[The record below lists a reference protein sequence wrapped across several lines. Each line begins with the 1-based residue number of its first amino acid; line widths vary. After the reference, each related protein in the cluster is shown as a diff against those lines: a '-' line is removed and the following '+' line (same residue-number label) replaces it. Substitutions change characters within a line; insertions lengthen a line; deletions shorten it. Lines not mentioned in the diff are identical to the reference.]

1 MKERIMF
8 EIDKSVM
15 LLIDVQGQLAQ
26 LMYEKD
32 KLFKSLGIMIQGMKT
47 LGVPIIWMEQI
58 PKNLGPTTEVVAK
71 YMTSEEPIE
80 KFSFSCCNE
89 PEFMDE
95 FKKAGRTQVLLTGI
109 ETHICVFQT
118 GYDLIKKQGC
128 DVQVVS
134 DCVSS
139 RTKENKDIGIQR
151 IVQSGGQV
159 SCVEMILFELL
170 KAARGDEFKQI
181 IKLIK

>member
-1 MKERIMF
+1 MF

-32 KLFKSLGIMIQGMKT
+32 KLFKSLGIVIQGMKT

-58 PKNLGPTTEVVAK
+58 PKKLGPTTDIIAEH
-71 YMTSEEPIE
+71 MTDETPIE
-80 KFSFSCCNE
+80 KFSFSCCSE
-89 PEFMDE
+89 PKFMDE
-95 FKKAGRTQVLLTGI
+95 FKKTGRRQVLLTGI

-118 GYDLIKKQGC
+118 AYDLMKNQGC
-128 DVQVVS
+128 DVQVIS

-151 IVQSGGQV
+151 IVQCGGQV
-159 SCVEMILFELL
+159 SCVEMIFFEFL
-170 KAARGDEFKQI
+170 KAARGDEFKQV

>member
-1 MKERIMF
+1 MF
-8 EIDKSVM
+8 DINKTIL
-15 LLIDVQGQLAQ
+15 LLIDVQGQLSQ
-26 LMYEKD
+26 LMYEKE
-32 KLFKSLGIMIQGMKT
+32 KLFKSLGTLIQGMKI
-47 LGVPIIWMEQI
+47 LEVPIIWMEQI
-58 PKNLGPTTEVVAK
+58 PKNLGSTTEAVSK
-71 YMTSEEPIE
+71 YLTEETPIE

-89 PEFMDE
+89 PKFMDQ

-118 GYDLIKKQGC
+118 GYDLIQQGC
-128 DVQVVS
+128 GVQVVS

-139 RTKENKDIGIQR
+139 RTKENNEIGIQR

-159 SCVEMILFELL
+159 TCVEMIFFELL
-170 KAARGDEFKQI
+170 RAAQGDKFKQI

>member
-1 MKERIMF
+1 MF
-8 EIDKSVM
+8 EIDKSIM

-26 LMYEKD
+26 LMYDKD
-32 KLFKSLGIMIQGMKT
+32 KLFNSLGIMVQGMKN
-47 LGVPIIWMEQI
+47 LGVPIIWLEQI
-58 PKNLGPTTEVVAK
+58 PKKLGHTTEDVSK
-71 YMTSEEPIE
+71 YMTNEEPIE

-89 PEFMDE
+89 PRFMDK
-95 FKKAGRTQVLLTGI
+95 FKEAGRTQVILTGI

-118 GYDLIKKQGC
+118 GYDLMKKHGC
-128 DVQVVS
+128 DVQVIS

-151 IVQSGGQV
+151 IIQSGGQV

-170 KAARGDEFKQI
+170 KAAKGEAFKQI